1 MAKLTQK
8 LTDLKVRKGIE
19 PASYPDGNGLYLQ
32 IRKSGAKDWFYR
44 YEVGGRGRKKG
55 LGSYPTISLQDAREA
70 AHECRILRKNGID
83 PVEHF
88 QKLQKE
94 QVLLERK
101 VMTFK
106 ECAEAYIDARKPEW
120 KNEKHQYQWSQ
131 SLTSYAYPYIGD
143 LSVQEINLSLVL
155 KVLEPIWQTKTETAS
170 RVRQR
175 IESILD
181 WAKVREYREGEN
193 PARWRGHLDKLL
205 PSPKKIQKVVHQP
218 AMDYMDV
225 PEFYKAIRTNQ
236 AVSKLALVFIV
247 LTATRSKETRFARWS
262 EIDFKNKV
270 WTIPEERT
278 KSGREQ
284 RVPLT
289 GEMISRLKQAE
300 SIKLGDFVFPSTK
313 ARQGI
318 SDTAVRKQLQDK
330 HADLTVHGFRSS
342 FRDWCAEMT
351 NYPRELAEKALG
363 HVLTDKV
370 EAAYQRGDMF
380 EKRRKLMESWND
392 FCVNGQATGDVVP
405 INKAAN

>member
-44 YEVGGRGRKKG
+44 YEVERKGRKKG

-94 QVLLERK
+94 QALAERST
-101 VMTFK
+101 MTFR
-106 ECAEAYIDARKPEW
+106 ECAETLIDAKKAEW

-131 SLTSYAYPYIGD
+131 SLISYAYPHIGD
-143 LSVQEINLSLVL
+143 LSVQEINLTSVL

-175 IESILD
+175 VEAILD
-181 WAKVREYREGEN
+181 WAKVREYRVGEN

-218 AMDYMDV
+218 AMEYMDV
-225 PEFYKAIRTNQ
+225 SAFYMTVRTNQ
-236 AVSKLALVFIV
+236 TVSKLALAFII
-247 LTATRSKETRFARWS
+247 LTATRSKETRFAQWD
-262 EIDFKNKV
+262 EIDLTNRV

-278 KSGREQ
+278 KSDREQ
-284 RVPLT
+284 RIPLT
-289 GEMISRLKQAE
+289 EEMVSILKQAE
-300 SIKLGDFVFPSTK
+300 SIKVGNFVFPSTK
-313 ARQGI
+313 TSQGI

-330 HADLTVHGFRSS
+330 HAGLTVHGFRSS

-380 EKRRKLMESWND
+380 EKRRKLMESWNI
-392 FCVNGQATGDVVP
+392 FCLKSQSGGDVVP
-405 INKAAN
+405 INIAAK